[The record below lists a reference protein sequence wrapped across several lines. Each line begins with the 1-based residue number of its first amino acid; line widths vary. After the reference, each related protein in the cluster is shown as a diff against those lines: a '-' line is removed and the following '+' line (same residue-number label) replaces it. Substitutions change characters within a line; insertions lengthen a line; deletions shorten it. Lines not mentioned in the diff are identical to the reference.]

1 MVTTNVPNNNACT
14 AGGDSWIYQFNYRS
28 GQAVS
33 SASGGEVGLFRS
45 GTLTVG
51 NAIVRLQ
58 GLSLKIITTG
68 ASGVKETRG
77 LNVGGGATNARRV
90 GWREVA
96 R

>member
-1 MVTTNVPNNNACT
+1 VVTTNVPNNNACT
-14 AGGDSWIYQFNYRS
+14 AGGDSWIYQFNYRT

-33 SASGGEVGLFRS
+33 SATGGEVGLFRS

-58 GLSLKIITTG
+58 SLSLKIITTG

-77 LNVGGGATNARRV
+77 LNVGGGALNARRI